1 MKNHSIAT
9 FHADFIPQIGHFKDK
24 NMQKFQ
30 HLYNRNKIIFCL
42 DKKIAQTYSANNQYI
57 TLNCIIIEFFYKIG
71 IAIQSAIN

>member
-30 HLYNRNKIIFCL
+30 YLYNRNKIL
-42 DKKIAQTYSANNQYI
+42 YSVLMKKWCKTYSANNQHI
-57 TLNCIIIEFFYKIG
+57 TLNYIIIESFL
-71 IAIQSAIN
+71 